1 MYFIIVSNDS
11 LLFSVANI
19 QPFFKYEKCF
29 MIFFYQNLIFLSSN
43 KYYPFSTGF

>member
-29 MIFFYQNLIFLSSN
+29 MIFFI
-43 KYYPFSTGF
+43 KI